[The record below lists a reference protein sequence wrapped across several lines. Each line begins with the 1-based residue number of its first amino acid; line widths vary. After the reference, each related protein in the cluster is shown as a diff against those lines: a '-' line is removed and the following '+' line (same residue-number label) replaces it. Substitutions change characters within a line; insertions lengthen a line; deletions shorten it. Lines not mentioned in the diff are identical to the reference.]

1 MPVRVRPAF
10 ALFDAVLLSSAL
22 LAGCGGGDGGGDA
35 PVPDAAVDDGDAQR
49 RDAFRADLGAV
60 DEGVPS
66 TPVADIEVDPLALTL
81 VAPIGESTATA
92 DVTIRNAGDAPLTIA
107 SLTMAPDG
115 APFAIDAVSLP
126 LTLAPGDR
134 QVVQVTYTAP
144 DADPHTGGL
153 IVESDDPDEPRQ
165 TVMLTGRSAAAC
177 IEVMP
182 RTIDVGAVEL
192 GQPSGR
198 FELAARNCGDV
209 DVHLPSVSIA
219 GDPQF
224 RVGLGDTE
232 GPLTDVVVEAG
243 RTARF
248 DVWFVNDTLTAG
260 TSAVG
265 SVQITT
271 DVADTPM
278 VEVGL
283 RATGQES
290 PHCVPQFAPDRLDF
304 GPLRI
309 GTTRELPIDVTNAG
323 NTPCE
328 ILNLSISHE
337 DGNPLNTFTFSGD
350 SGTLESLAPGETR
363 TLTVVFSPA
372 ERDQQGNR
380 AAVDLVYTEAGNE
393 LNRQERAFIFGVAA
407 LAEVAASQESTTFA
421 RTTAVDCASPTET
434 TSVQNIGL
442 VPLCLTSTRLE
453 GDDCDAFVRTDG
465 PEEAACIALESAA
478 SATWTYQFQ
487 PTHVGPH
494 TCRLIV
500 AADAMNVAEVSTLLT
515 AEGVD
520 TAETTDSW
528 DVGRLNAQQRA
539 YFRLSRPAD
548 ALTIAVTV
556 DDAPNAEWR
565 FSNDRNSIYFEVGD
579 HPAEGARLVV
589 DYEARCLARL

>member
-10 ALFDAVLLSSAL
+10 VLLEAVLLSTAL
-22 LAGCGGGDGGGDA
+22 LAGCGADAGGGDA

-49 RDAFRADLGAV
+49 RDAFRADAGAV

-66 TPVADIEVDPLALTL
+66 TPVADIEVDPLSLTL
-81 VAPIGESTATA
+81 VAAIGATTAEA
-92 DVTIRNAGDAPLTIA
+92 DVTIRNGGDAPLTLTA
-107 SLTMAPDG
+107 LTMAPDG
-115 APFAIDAVSLP
+115 APFTFDAVSLP
-126 LTLAPGDR
+126 LTLAAGER
-134 QVVQVTYTAP
+134 QVVHVTYTAP
-144 DADPHTGGL
+144 DSEVHTGGL

-165 TVMLTGRSAAAC
+165 TVMITGRSASAC

-182 RTIDVGAVEL
+182 RSIDIGAVEL

-198 FELAARNCGDV
+198 FELAAHNCGDV
-209 DVHLPSVSIA
+209 DVTLPSVSTA

-224 RVGLGDTE
+224 RVGLAQAE
-232 GPLTDVVVEAG
+232 GPLTDVVVPAG
-243 RTARF
+243 RTTRF
-248 DVWFVNDTLTAG
+248 DVWFVNETLTAG
-260 TSAVG
+260 MSAVG
-265 SVQITT
+265 SVQLTT
-271 DVADTPM
+271 DVADTPTL
-278 VEVGL
+278 EVGL

-290 PHCVPQFAPDRLDF
+290 PQCVPQFTPDRLDF

-309 GTTRELPIDVTNAG
+309 GTTREVPIDVTNAG

-328 ILNLSISHE
+328 ILDLQISHE

-350 SGTLESLAPGETR
+350 SANFAGLEPGETR

-380 AAVDLVYTEAGNE
+380 AAIDLVYTEAGNE
-393 LNRQERAFIFGVAA
+393 LNRQEKAFLFGVAA
-407 LAEVAASQESTTFA
+407 LAEVASSQESTTFA

-434 TSVQNIGL
+434 ASVQNIGL

-465 PEEAACIALESAA
+465 PEEAACIELASAA

-487 PTHVGPH
+487 PTHLGAH
-494 TCRLIV
+494 RCSLIV
-500 AADAMNVAEVSTLLT
+500 AADAMNVPEVTTQLIGQ
-515 AEGVD
+515 GVD
-520 TAETTDSW
+520 TAATTDDW
-528 DVGRLNAQQRA
+528 EVGRLNAQQRA

-548 ALTIAVTV
+548 ALTVAVTV
-556 DDAPNAEWR
+556 DGEANAEWR

-589 DYEARCLARL
+589 DYQARCLPRL